1 MKTKKIHISDVRPG
15 DIVNHNGAMRTVSQS
30 DIRRS
35 EFMGVTLFG
44 DCYRLGYKPVA
55 LVVSIPN
62 PNGGTASKWTACA

>member
-1 MKTKKIHISDVRPG
+1 MKTRKIHISDVRPG
-15 DIVNHNGAMRTVSQS
+15 DTVIHDGALRTVSRS

-55 LVVSIPN
+55 ITELGRMCI
-62 PNGGTASKWTACA
+62 NGDEL